1 MPSPRLEWTV
11 AGCVAALAVAR
22 LAAADRYRPLERA
35 AVPLVSLSP
44 QVTAAAGLAALL
56 LDQTGPSAT
65 AALAAAALT
74 AVTAPRAI
82 PRRQPATTGPVLRV
96 LTVNLLFGRAA
107 WPAVVDLV
115 ARTDADVLFLQ
126 ELSDDAVT
134 RLKQAGLRDLL
145 PSGIDDV
152 RQYRYRGS
160 AIYARYPLRDGL
172 AIESSFASQP
182 TARLDLPGGPSV
194 QLVCVHPHP
203 PYPPWS
209 AIAVPRW
216 RGELAV
222 LPPPGTPADPPVIL
236 AGDYNATHDHAQFR
250 RLLRLGYVDAAS
262 QVGRGLVPTWGPMVR
277 GGPALLTFD
286 HVLVDPRCAVLSTAA
301 YPVPGSDHRALY
313 AELRLPAGGPA
324 PGRRRVSRQ
333 SRPGRT

>member
-1 MPSPRLEWTV
+1 MSSPRLEWAV
-11 AGCVAALAVAR
+11 ASGIAAYAVAR
-22 LAAADRYRPLERA
+22 LAAADRYRPLDRA
-35 AVPLVSLSP
+35 AVPLLSLTP
-44 QVTAAAGLAALL
+44 QVTAAAGVAALL
-56 LDQTGPSAT
+56 LSGTGPVAT
-65 AALAAAALT
+65 AALAGAALA

-82 PRRQPATTGPVLRV
+82 PRRQPPADGPVLRV

-107 WPAVVDLV
+107 GGALIDLV

-134 RLKQAGLRDLL
+134 ILKQAGLRDLL
-145 PSGIDDV
+145 PSEMGDV
-152 RQYRYRGS
+152 RRYRYRGS

-172 AIESSFASQP
+172 AIGQTFASQP
-182 TARLDLPGGPSV
+182 TARLDLPSGQSV

-209 AIAVPRW
+209 GHAVPRW

-222 LPPPGTPADPPVIL
+222 LPPPAGRGDPPVIL

-262 QVGRGLVPTWGPMVR
+262 QVGNGLVPTWGPMVS

-286 HVLVDPRCAVLSTAA
+286 HVLVDPRCAVLRTAA

-313 AELRLPAGGPA
+313 AELRLPA
-324 PGRRRVSRQ
+324 
-333 SRPGRT
+333 